1 MAVKDWTYKYL
12 YRPMHITAYD
22 SGNAVAYIDLVNRI
36 VLDTDVQ
43 RSQRRR
49 LHDISCPRM
58 RANNGVENKDPRP
71 AKIRPLPCRK
81 KVRNCMK
88 DNQLMM

>member
-36 VLDTDVQ
+36 VLDTDV
-43 RSQRRR
+43 
-49 LHDISCPRM
+49 
-58 RANNGVENKDPRP
+58 
-71 AKIRPLPCRK
+71 RK
-81 KVRNCMK
+81 E
-88 DNQLMM
+88 DNVADCTIYPVPE